1 MLLNPIIS
9 GAPDGFLIMVYY
21 YLNFALK
28 FRYSQPC
35 EMGKSP
41 NFVIGNRLRGERKVV
56 ICLPPWN
63 RRINLRLTRRFKVGY
78 QSEIVG

>member
-1 MLLNPIIS
+1 
-9 GAPDGFLIMVYY
+9 
-21 YLNFALK
+21 
-28 FRYSQPC
+28 
-35 EMGKSP
+35 MGKSP